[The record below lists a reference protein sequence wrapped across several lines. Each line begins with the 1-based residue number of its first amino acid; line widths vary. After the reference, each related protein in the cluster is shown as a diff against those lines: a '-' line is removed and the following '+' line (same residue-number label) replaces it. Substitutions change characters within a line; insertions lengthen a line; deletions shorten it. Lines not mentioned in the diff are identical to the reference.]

1 MITTSIFDKE
11 AGRGETREVE
21 SLLRVAEYKKIAR
34 RLLDGGLFL
43 DSEALLIP
51 WGDERFRRMFAGMA
65 ATQAHDAEQ
74 FRNVSAFVR
83 ALIKGA

>member
-1 MITTSIFDKE
+1 MVTTRIEPFGFNASRE
-11 AGRGETREVE
+11 AAAKLAG
-21 SLLRVAEYKKIAR
+21 EYKALARKI
-34 RLLDGGLFL
+34 LEGGLF
-43 DSEALLIP
+43 DNSEALRIP

-83 ALIKGA
+83 ALVKGE